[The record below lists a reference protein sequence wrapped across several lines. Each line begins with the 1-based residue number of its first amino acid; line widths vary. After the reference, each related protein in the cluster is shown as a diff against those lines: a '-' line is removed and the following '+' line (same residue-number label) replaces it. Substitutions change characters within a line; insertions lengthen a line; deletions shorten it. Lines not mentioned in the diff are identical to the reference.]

1 MKDPVRHTNSPM
13 RYPGSKAQIAEF
25 VGEILLRNHMH
36 AATYVEPFCGGA
48 SVGLDLLYNE
58 RVSQIVLN
66 DLDYRLYSFWNSI
79 LNQPEEFCDQ
89 LRRTPVTMEE
99 RENQM
104 EIYRHPDEYAP
115 FYVGF
120 STFFL
125 NKVNRSGI
133 LTGGPIGGTEQA
145 GPWKITTKFGKDY
158 FYRVI
163 RKFARYGN
171 RIQLYNMDAV
181 DFLGKVVHQHGRN
194 TFIYLDPPYHGVDK
208 ELYRDHYFE
217 EKDHCRLSEAVKK
230 LRQPWLMSYDD
241 VPEIRALYP
250 NNLVEDMAMYY
261 HTYSKKHKAEI
272 LIYGNC
278 QPVGSVAGVR

>member
-1 MKDPVRHTNSPM
+1 MRHTNSPM
-13 RYPGSKAQIAEF
+13 RYPGSKAVIAEYI
-25 VGEILLRNHMH
+25 GEILVRNHMLG
-36 AATYVEPFCGGA
+36 ATYVEPFCGGS
-48 SVGLDLLYNE
+48 SVALDLLYSE
-58 RVSQIVLN
+58 QVSRVVLN
-66 DLDYRLYSFWNSI
+66 DIDYRLCSFWDAI
-79 LNQPEEFCDQ
+79 LRKPEEFCDQ

-99 RENQM
+99 REHQI

-145 GPWKITTKFGKDY
+145 GEWKITTKFGKDY

-171 RIQLYNMDAV
+171 RIQLFNQDAV
-181 DFLGKVVHQHGRN
+181 DFLDSGVRPLGNN
-194 TFIYLDPPYHGVDK
+194 TFVYLDPPYHGVGK
-208 ELYRDHYFE
+208 ELYKDHYFE
-217 EKDHCRLSEAVKK
+217 SEDHCRLAEAVRG
-230 LRQPWLMSYDD
+230 LRQKWLLSYDD

-250 NNLVEDMAMYY
+250 TNTIENLNMYY
-261 HTYSKKHKAEI
+261 HTYAKKHKDEI

-278 QPVGSVAGVR
+278 EPVPRMAGVR

>member
-1 MKDPVRHTNSPM
+1 
-13 RYPGSKAQIAEF
+13 
-25 VGEILLRNHMH
+25 
-36 AATYVEPFCGGA
+36 
-48 SVGLDLLYNE
+48 
-58 RVSQIVLN
+58 
-66 DLDYRLYSFWNSI
+66 
-79 LNQPEEFCDQ
+79 
-89 LRRTPVTMEE
+89 MEE

-133 LTGGPIGGTEQA
+133 LTGGPIGGTEQS

-158 FYRVI
+158 FYRTV

-194 TFIYLDPPYHGVDK
+194 TFIYLDPPYHGVGK
-208 ELYRDHYFE
+208 ELYKDHYFE
-217 EKDHCRLSEAVKK
+217 EEDHCRLAEA
-230 LRQPWLMSYDD
+230 LRKVDKQWLMSYDD
-241 VPEIRALYP
+241 VPEIRALFP
-250 NNLVEDMAMYY
+250 ANTIENLNMYY
-261 HTYSKKHKAEI
+261 HTYAKKHKDEI

-278 QPVGSVAGVR
+278 QPVGSVVDVR